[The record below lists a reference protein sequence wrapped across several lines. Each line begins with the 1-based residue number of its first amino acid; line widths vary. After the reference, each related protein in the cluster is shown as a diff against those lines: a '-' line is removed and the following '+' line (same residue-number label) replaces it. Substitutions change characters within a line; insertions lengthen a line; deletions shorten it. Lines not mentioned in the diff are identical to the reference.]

1 VVKVYK
7 VNKIALK
14 GGQKMNFLLNFVHH
28 LKHYVLDISVV
39 LLIGFLLSGIFYEFV
54 PQSIVKKYLVKKNF
68 FTLLTIILIG
78 MILPICCI
86 GSLPMAIGFRQK
98 GVKLGNVLAF
108 LVATPAT
115 SVTSVLLTLKF
126 FGPSFTIYLCIS
138 VLILGFVIGIL
149 GNILDKKLSFD
160 NTENVFHA
168 IDFFSQFLPKKT
180 FLEKIKSA
188 LNYAFVYLPKE
199 IGLEIL
205 IGLLLASFIS
215 SLNIVKI
222 FVENFLVGIYG
233 YLFSVIFGVL
243 MYICSTASV
252 PLVYALHHQGLS
264 IGPSLVLLI
273 LGPLTSYATLLVVRK
288 EFGYKI
294 LIFYL
299 TTIIIFS
306 LISGYI
312 FDVLK
317 NL

>member
-1 VVKVYK
+1 
-7 VNKIALK
+7 
-14 GGQKMNFLLNFVHH
+14 MNFIIEFLTH
-28 LKHYVLDISVV
+28 LKHYINDVAIVLF
-39 LLIGFLLSGIFYEFV
+39 IGFLLSGIFYEFI

-68 FTLLTIILIG
+68 FTLLSIILIG

-115 SVTSVLLTLKF
+115 SITAVLLTLKF
-126 FGPSFTIYLCIS
+126 FGVYFTIYLCVS

-149 GNILDKKLSFD
+149 GNVFDKKEEGL
-160 NTENVFHA
+160 NNVSNPTG
-168 IDFFSQFLPKKT
+168 IDFLTQFLPKKT
-180 FLEKIKSA
+180 FFEKVKSV
-188 LNYAFVYLPKE
+188 LYYSFVYLPKE

-215 SLNIVKI
+215 SLNILKI
-222 FVENFLVGIYG
+222 FVENYLSGVYG

-252 PLVYALHHQGLS
+252 PLVYALNQQGLS

-288 EFGYKI
+288 EFGNKV

-299 TTIIIFS
+299 TIIIIFS
-306 LISGYI
+306 VISGY
-312 FDVLK
+312 VLE
-317 NL
+317 LIW

>member
-1 VVKVYK
+1 
-7 VNKIALK
+7 
-14 GGQKMNFLLNFVHH
+14 MNFFLNFVIH
-28 LKHYVLDISVV
+28 LKNYISEIIII
-39 LLIGFLLSGIFYEFV
+39 LPIGFLLSGIFYEFI

-68 FTLLTIILIG
+68 FTLLSIILIG

-86 GSLPMAIGFRQK
+86 GSLPMAVGFRQK

-115 SVTSVLLTLKF
+115 SITAVLLTLKF
-126 FGPSFTIYLCIS
+126 FGVYFTIYLCVS

-149 GNILDKKLSFD
+149 GNIFDKKEEGLNNAS
-160 NTENVFHA
+160 NPTG
-168 IDFFSQFLPKKT
+168 IDFLTQFLPKKT
-180 FLEKIKSA
+180 FFEKVKSA
-188 LNYAFVYLPKE
+188 VYYAFVYLPKE

-215 SLNIVKI
+215 SLNIFKI
-222 FVENFLVGIYG
+222 FVENYLSGVYG

-252 PLVYALHHQGLS
+252 PLVYALNQQGLS
-264 IGPSLVLLI
+264 IGSSLVLLI

-288 EFGYKI
+288 EFGNKV

-299 TTIIIFS
+299 TTIVIFS
-306 LISGYI
+306 VISGY
-312 FDVLK
+312 VLE
-317 NL
+317 LIW

>member
-1 VVKVYK
+1 
-7 VNKIALK
+7 
-14 GGQKMNFLLNFVHH
+14 MNFIIEFLTH
-28 LKHYVLDISVV
+28 LKHYINDVAIVLI
-39 LLIGFLLSGIFYEFV
+39 IGFLLSGIFYEFI

-68 FTLLTIILIG
+68 FTLLSIILIG

-115 SVTSVLLTLKF
+115 SITAVLLTLKF
-126 FGPSFTIYLCIS
+126 FGIYFTIYLCLS
-138 VLILGFVIGIL
+138 VLILGFIIGIL
-149 GNILDKKLSFD
+149 GNIFDKKEEGLNNAND
-160 NTENVFHA
+160 TTG
-168 IDFFSQFLPKKT
+168 IDFLTQFLPKKT
-180 FLEKIKSA
+180 FFEKVKSV
-188 LNYAFVYLPKE
+188 LYFSFVYLPKE

-215 SLNIVKI
+215 SLNIFKI
-222 FVENFLVGIYG
+222 FVENYLSGVYG

-252 PLVYALHHQGLS
+252 SLVYALKQQGLS
-264 IGPSLVLLI
+264 IGPSLVFLI
-273 LGPLTSYATLLVVRK
+273 LGPLTNYATLLVVRK
-288 EFGYKI
+288 EFGNKV

-306 LISGYI
+306 VISGY
-312 FDVLK
+312 VLE
-317 NL
+317 LTW

>member
-1 VVKVYK
+1 
-7 VNKIALK
+7 
-14 GGQKMNFLLNFVHH
+14 MNFIIEFLTY
-28 LKHYVLDISVV
+28 LKHYINDVAIVLI
-39 LLIGFLLSGIFYEFV
+39 IGFLLSGIFYEFI

-68 FTLLTIILIG
+68 FTLLSIILIG

-115 SVTSVLLTLKF
+115 SITAVLLTLKF
-126 FGPSFTIYLCIS
+126 FGVYFTIYLCVS
-138 VLILGFVIGIL
+138 VLILGFIIGIL
-149 GNILDKKLSFD
+149 GNIFDKKEEGLNNAS
-160 NTENVFHA
+160 NTTG
-168 IDFFSQFLPKKT
+168 IDFLTQFLPKKT
-180 FLEKIKSA
+180 FFEKVKSV
-188 LNYAFVYLPKE
+188 LYYSFVYLPKE

-215 SLNIVKI
+215 SLNILKI
-222 FVENFLVGIYG
+222 FVENYLADVYG

-243 MYICSTASV
+243 IYICSTASV
-252 PLVYALHHQGLS
+252 PLVYALNQQGLS

-273 LGPLTSYATLLVVRK
+273 LGPLTNYATLLVVRK
-288 EFGYKI
+288 EFGNKV

-306 LISGYI
+306 VISGY
-312 FDVLK
+312 VLE
-317 NL
+317 LIW